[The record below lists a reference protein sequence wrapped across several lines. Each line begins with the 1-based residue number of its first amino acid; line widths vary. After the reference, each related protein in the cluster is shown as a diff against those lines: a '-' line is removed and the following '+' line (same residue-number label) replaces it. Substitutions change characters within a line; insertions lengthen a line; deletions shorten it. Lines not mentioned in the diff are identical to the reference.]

1 MNVQQT
7 AKLARLRFTPEEE
20 AKIGKDLD
28 RILEYMAQLNAL
40 DTENVAP
47 LVNVLDQVNV
57 LREDVQI
64 TRISREEALQNA
76 PDADDAYFR
85 VPKVIE

>member
-7 AKLARLRFTPEEE
+7 AKLARLRFTPAEE
-20 AKIGKDLD
+20 ARIGQDLD

-47 LVNVLDQVNV
+47 LVNVLDQVNT

-64 TRISREEALQNA
+64 TRITREEALQNA
-76 PDADDAYFR
+76 PDADENYFR